1 MPWAALLP
9 CMPLLRMRQL
19 PSRAPVSLNCA
30 SPACC
35 PASPAPQ
42 GESIAIRLREP
53 ELAMLGRDVSP
64 LLQRAVGVQSLERG
78 LLADGEPLLVDE
90 LDSLLSGLVRR
101 RSTACAAELP
111 WGCGWAAW
119 HGGCVCGAL
128 RPLPAC

>member
-1 MPWAALLP
+1 
-9 CMPLLRMRQL
+9 MRL
-19 PSRAPVSLNCA
+19 S
-30 SPACC
+30 C